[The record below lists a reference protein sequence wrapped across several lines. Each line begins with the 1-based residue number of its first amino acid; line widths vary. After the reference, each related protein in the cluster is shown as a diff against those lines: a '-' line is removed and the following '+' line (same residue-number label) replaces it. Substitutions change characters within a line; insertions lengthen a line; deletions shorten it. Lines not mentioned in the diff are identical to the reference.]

1 MMKVVTCPPRVLLP
15 CILLAT
21 ACVPHGLIGTR
32 QSNPI
37 ADNRDGGVYVA
48 EDGAILPVDSGVI
61 EDPDRDGGTRRD
73 GGPPRD
79 GGPWTPPPGG
89 AEGSLGAFPGAQ
101 GFGTETVGGR
111 GGRVLHVT
119 TLSWS
124 GPGSFSE
131 ALYTPG
137 PRIIVFEVSGVIDV
151 PDVGREMGPEHSFVT
166 IAGQTSPGGI
176 TFRGNGVGGPTLFF
190 YAPNAP
196 ADRQLHDVIVRFV
209 RFRGHGN
216 TDNVTIAGAYRLVFD
231 HCDFSGADDEA
242 LDITYAHDV
251 TISWSTVANSGPG
264 SHYGFLFAYSPSTRF
279 SYHHNLSANHANRC
293 GANIHWDEGGPPA
306 EGVDVDI
313 RNNVLHNCGNES
325 FFHFWTGENWSPG
338 TVRANFVGN
347 TMSEGPNTHNG
358 SVAMFGLDR
367 PVAVYLDD
375 NSYPGFPVVPSW
387 ANPELV
393 GGAHTMAPV
402 DTQPRAQAYDRVL
415 AEAGAWPRDAM
426 NVRTVQQVRAGT
438 GGFGQVD
445 DPVITSGPAA
455 PADVDRDGM
464 PDAWEATNGLVVGTD
479 DSAGDLDD
487 DGWTNIEEWL
497 EARAQSLIGV
507 P

>member
-1 MMKVVTCPPRVLLP
+1 MAGPARWILP
-15 CILLAT
+15 CAFLAAV
-21 ACVPHGLIGTR
+21 ACVPHGLVGGQQAIT
-32 QSNPI
+32 
-37 ADNRDGGVYVA
+37 NRDGGVYIA
-48 EDGAILPVDSGVI
+48 EDGAVLPIDSGVP
-61 EDPDRDGGTRRD
+61 PDHD

-79 GGPWTPPPGG
+79 AGPRADGGPPRDAGPWTPPTGG

-111 GGRVLHVT
+111 GGQVLHVT
-119 TLSWS
+119 TLNWD

-137 PRIIVFEVSGVIDV
+137 ARIIVFEVSGVIDV
-151 PDVGREMGPEHSFVT
+151 PDVGREMGPEHSFLT

-190 YAPNAP
+190 YAPQAP
-196 ADRQLHDVIVRFV
+196 DDRKLHDVIVRFV

-216 TDNVTIAGAYRLVFD
+216 TDNVTIAGAHHLVFD

-264 SHYGFLFAYSPSTRF
+264 SHYGFLFAYAPSTRF

-306 EGVDVDI
+306 EGVDLDI

-325 FFHFWTGENWSPG
+325 FFHLWTGDWSPG

-367 PVAVYLDD
+367 PVAVFADD
-375 NSYPGFPVVPSW
+375 NSYPGYPLHPDW
-387 ANPELV
+387 GNPELV
-393 GGAHTMAPV
+393 GAAHPMAPV
-402 DTQPRAQAYDRVL
+402 DTAPHAEAYERVL
-415 AEAGAWPRDAM
+415 ARAGAWPRDAM
-426 NVRTVQQVRAGT
+426 NVRTVGQVRSGE
-438 GGFGQVD
+438 GGYGLVN
-445 DPVITSGPAA
+445 DPVIESGPAP

-464 PDAWEATNGLVVGTD
+464 PDAWEEMNGLVVGTD

-487 DGWTNIEEWL
+487 DGWTNIEEYL

-507 P
+507 TP